1 MNKKQQIITALRAF
15 VAQRSGM
22 DYRNYGD
29 VTSYRAEQR
38 AIMRDGKEAREL
50 IRAIE
55 WRDSITADDIIKAS
69 KSAFSGRLSIVECD
83 DGAVAV
89 DYCAGQYF
97 PTEYRKAVCAVCA
110 SILWDYMRDHCMPAQ
125 DNPPAAGV
133 DHHGAGTY
141 RGLRMGDY
149 IRAQFRKEYGRGIA
163 SRWFS

>member
-22 DYRNYGD
+22 DWHNYGD

-38 AIMRDGKEAREL
+38 GIMRDGKEAREL
-50 IRAIE
+50 LRAVE
-55 WRDSITADDIIKAS
+55 LRDSITADDIIKAS
-69 KSAFSGRLSIVECD
+69 KSAFSGRLSIVERD

-110 SILWDYMRDHCMPAQ
+110 SVLWDYMRDHCMPAPELMH
-125 DNPPAAGV
+125 NSETGE
-133 DHHGAGTY
+133 T
-141 RGLRMGDY
+141 LRRYKGMRAGDY
-149 IRAQFRKEYGRGIA
+149 IRAQFRREYGRGIA
-163 SRWFS
+163 SRWFN